1 MIGLLF
7 VFLEVRV
14 YVSNTFCVDTTS
26 RSDVTGPHTVPPPP
40 SIVPPLPPASDFRRL
55 VNCLIWP

>member
-26 RSDVTGPHTVPPPP
+26 RSDVTGPHTVPPPFHRP
-40 SIVPPLPPASDFRRL
+40 SPSTRF
-55 VNCLIWP
+55 

>member
-26 RSDVTGPHTVPPPP
+26 RSDVTGPHTVPPLLP
-40 SIVPPLPPASDFRRL
+40 SSLPFHPLLTLEGWLTA
-55 VNCLIWP
+55 